1 MSDGDVV
8 SAQKHPRTPPQRL
21 VVKIGSALL
30 RNPQGGL
37 REAFVADIARQLSVL
52 RQHGHEIL
60 LVSSGAIALGI
71 QTLGHNG
78 IPKTIAQQQAAAAIG
93 QSQLIWTYERVFS
106 TFGQRV
112 AQVLLTH
119 EDLRA
124 RSRYLN
130 AHNTLRT
137 LLQYGV
143 IPIINENDT
152 VSVAEIRFGDN
163 DQLSAMVCNLMDADR
178 LLILTD
184 IDGLYTADPRV
195 NPHAELITVVEKI
208 DARIEALAGRTTHH
222 TGRGGMYSKIQAAKM
237 AGASGIHT
245 YIANG
250 MHPDVL
256 LHLLDG
262 TAAGTHLHP
271 PTTAKLPSRK
281 RWIGFALK
289 TKGAIVVDDGA
300 KRALTQRGR
309 SLLPS
314 GILAVSGNFRFGDA
328 VSCVDT
334 ASSCFAQGLVN
345 YGTKDLQAIMG
356 HHTSRIEHILGHK
369 EYDEVIHRDNL
380 VLF

>member
-1 MSDGDVV
+1 
-8 SAQKHPRTPPQRL
+8 L
-21 VVKIGSALL
+21 VVKVGSALL
-30 RNPQGGL
+30 RDPQGGL

-52 RQHGHEIL
+52 RQRGHEIL

-71 QTLGHNG
+71 QTLGHKG

-93 QSQLIWTYERVFS
+93 QSRLIWTYERVFH

-124 RSRYLN
+124 RRRYLN

-163 DQLSAMVCNLMDADR
+163 DQLSAMVCNLMDVDR
-178 LLILTD
+178 LIILTN
-184 IDGLYTADPRV
+184 IDGLYTADPRLD
-195 NPHAELITVVEKI
+195 PHAALIPVVETI
-208 DARIEALAGRTTHH
+208 DTRIEALAGRTTHH

-237 AGASGIHT
+237 AGASGIPT
-245 YIANG
+245 SIANG

-256 LHLLDG
+256 LRLLAGDAVG
-262 TAAGTHLHP
+262 TSIHP
-271 PTTAKLPSRK
+271 PTTSKLPSRK

-289 TKGAIVVDDGA
+289 TKGFIVVDDGA

-309 SLLPS
+309 SLLPA

-334 ASSCFAQGLVN
+334 TSACFAQGLVN
-345 YGTKDLQAIMG
+345 YNTKDLQAIIG
-356 HHTSRIEHILGHK
+356 HHTSRIEQILGHK

-380 VLF
+380 VVF